1 MTKLDITLPDSIALA
16 ARQHALRDAISMD
29 YFVSLAVA
37 EKVAS
42 INGWEQ
48 STGQALETVE
58 IAELRALLDRAGNK
72 PPRAG
77 DERRT

>member
-37 EKVAS
+37 EK
-42 INGWEQ
+42 
-48 STGQALETVE
+48 E
-58 IAELRALLDRAGNK
+58 IGRAHV
-72 PPRAG
+72 
-77 DERRT
+77 